1 MSLFRGERRALN
13 TTIDPNQITAR
24 PQFGQYSGEIVN
36 DNTSFQCSAF
46 ANAITLLSDSVATM
60 PLYSYKD
67 VNGVWTQLPTPSVFV
82 RPNDD
87 QLMFEFIQQS
97 VATLAIYGT
106 AFWWSPMQGVF
117 PLELRNI
124 HPDKVQVKVRKDG
137 EVYYRIGKEEY
148 DKTMI
153 RQLSW
158 LRLPNQQKSIPP
170 LEALRNI
177 LGTDIAITRFL
188 ASFYGEGGTPSSVL
202 ETDQQLTNE
211 QAKVLRE
218 TWVDMH
224 YKSRR
229 PAVLTGGLRW
239 KSITA
244 SATDMDTMAHREQIV
259 REIAR
264 FYRIPLH
271 LMGGTGGDSQTYQN
285 VESAGIQFVRHTLLP
300 WMRRLEDA
308 LSDMLPINQRV
319 RFDADEFMRADL
331 TTRVKASQTQIMSGT
346 LTMNEA
352 RIIEGRQPYDGGDQ
366 FVLNL
371 AGAPMAGGAD
381 KPPLGFDTDNNQ

>member
-13 TTIDPNQITAR
+13 TTIDPNQISAR
-24 PQFGQYSGEIVN
+24 PAFGQYSGEIVN
-36 DNTSFQCSAF
+36 DSTSFQATAF
-46 ANAITLLSDSVATM
+46 ANAISLLSDSVATM
-60 PLYSYKD
+60 PLYAFQD
-67 VNGVWTQLPTPSVFV
+67 TNGIWKQLQTPSVFI

-87 QLMFEFIQQS
+87 QLMFEFVQQT
-97 VATLAIYGT
+97 VATMAIYGT
-106 AFWWSPMQGVF
+106 AFWYTPMSGLY
-117 PLELRNI
+117 PLEMRVV
-124 HPDKVQVKVRKDG
+124 HPDKVKTKYRDG
-137 EVYYRIGKEEY
+137 YPYYCIGKDEY
-148 DKTMI
+148 DSNTL

-158 LRLPNQQKSIPP
+158 LRLPNQERSVAPI
-170 LEALRNI
+170 EALRNI

-188 ASFYGEGGTPSSVL
+188 ASFYGEGATPSSVL
-202 ETDQQLTNE
+202 ETDQQLTTD

-239 KSITA
+239 KAISA

-300 WMRRLEDA
+300 WMRRLEDC

-319 RFDADEFMRADL
+319 RFDADEFMRADIM
-331 TTRVKASQTQIMSGT
+331 TRVKASQAQIASGT
-346 LTMNEA
+346 LTPNEA
-352 RIIEGRQPYDGGDQ
+352 RLVEGREPYAGGNQ

-371 AGAPMAGGAD
+371 PGAPMAGGAEKD
-381 KPPLGFDTDNNQ
+381 PLGVDASTSN

>member
-1 MSLFRGERRALN
+1 MSLFRGEKRALN

-24 PQFGQYSGEIVN
+24 PSFGQYSGEIV
-36 DNTSFQCSAF
+36 DDRSSFQTTAF
-46 ANAITLLSDSVATM
+46 ANAVTLLSDSIATM
-60 PLYSYKD
+60 PLYSYRD
-67 VNGVWTQLPTPSVFV
+67 VAGVWTQLPTPSVFI

-87 QLMFEFIQQS
+87 QLMFEFVQQT
-97 VATLAIYGT
+97 VATMAICGT
-106 AFWWSPMQGVF
+106 AFVWSPMQGTL
-117 PLELRNI
+117 PIELRNI
-124 HPDKVQVKVRKDG
+124 HPDKVRIKTSKDG
-137 EVYYRIGKEEY
+137 EVYYCIGKEEY

-158 LRLPNQQKSIPP
+158 LRLPNNDRSIAPID
-170 LEALRNI
+170 ALRNI

-188 ASFYGEGGTPSSVL
+188 AAFYGEGGTPSSVL

-211 QAKVLRE
+211 QAKVLRD

-224 YKSRR
+224 YKTRR

-244 SATDMDTMAHREQIV
+244 SANDMDTMAHREQIV

-308 LSDMLPINQRV
+308 LSDMLPLNERV

-331 TTRVKASQTQIMSGT
+331 NTRVRASQVQIASGT
-346 LTMNEA
+346 LTPNEA
-352 RIIEGRQPYDGGDQ
+352 RQIEGRERYEGGDN
-366 FVLNL
+366 FILNL
-371 AGAPMAGGAD
+371 PGAPMAGGTNL
-381 KPPLGFDTDNNQ
+381 PPLGTDS

>member
-1 MSLFRGERRALN
+1 MSLFRGEKRAIN
-13 TTIDPNQITAR
+13 TAIDPNQITAR
-24 PQFGQYSGEIVN
+24 PSFGQYSGEIV
-36 DNTSFQCSAF
+36 DDRSAFQTTAF
-46 ANAITLLSDSVATM
+46 ANAITLLSDSIATM
-60 PLYSYKD
+60 PLYSYRD
-67 VNGVWTQLPTPSVFV
+67 VAGVWTQLPTPSVFI

-87 QLMFEFIQQS
+87 QLMFEFVQQT
-97 VATLAIYGT
+97 VATMAIYGT
-106 AFWWSPMQGVF
+106 AFVWSPMQGTQ
-117 PLELRNI
+117 PIELRNI
-124 HPDKVQVKVRKDG
+124 HPDKVRIKTAKDG
-137 EVYYRIGKEEY
+137 EVYFCIGKEEY

-158 LRLPNQQKSIPP
+158 LRLPNNDRSIAPID
-170 LEALRNI
+170 ALRNI

-188 ASFYGEGGTPSSVL
+188 AAFYGEGGTPSSVL
-202 ETDQQLTNE
+202 ETDQQLTND
-211 QAKVLRE
+211 QAKVLRD

-224 YKSRR
+224 YKTRR

-244 SATDMDTMAHREQIV
+244 SANDMDTMAHREQIV

-308 LSDMLPINQRV
+308 LSDMLPLNERV

-331 TTRVKASQTQIMSGT
+331 NTRVRASQVQIASGT
-346 LTMNEA
+346 LTPNEA
-352 RIIEGRQPYDGGDQ
+352 RQIEGRERYEGGDN
-366 FVLNL
+366 FILNL
-371 AGAPMAGGAD
+371 PGAPMAGGTNL
-381 KPPLGFDTDNNQ
+381 PPLNTDS

>member
-1 MSLFRGERRALN
+1 
-13 TTIDPNQITAR
+13 
-24 PQFGQYSGEIVN
+24 
-36 DNTSFQCSAF
+36 
-46 ANAITLLSDSVATM
+46 M
-60 PLYSYKD
+60 PLYSYRD
-67 VNGVWTQLPTPSVFV
+67 VAGVWTQLPTPSVFI

-87 QLMFEFIQQS
+87 QLMFEFVQQT
-97 VATLAIYGT
+97 VATMAIYGT
-106 AFWWSPMQGVF
+106 AFVWSPMQGTL
-117 PLELRNI
+117 PIELRNI
-124 HPDKVQVKVRKDG
+124 HPDKVRIKTSKDG
-137 EVYYRIGKEEY
+137 EVYYCIGKEEY

-158 LRLPNQQKSIPP
+158 LRLPNNDRSIAPID
-170 LEALRNI
+170 ALRNI

-188 ASFYGEGGTPSSVL
+188 AAFYGEGGTPSSVL

-211 QAKVLRE
+211 QAKVLRD

-224 YKSRR
+224 YKTRR

-244 SATDMDTMAHREQIV
+244 SANDMDTMAHREQIV

-308 LSDMLPINQRV
+308 LSDMLPLNERV

-331 TTRVKASQTQIMSGT
+331 NTRVRASQVQIASGT
-346 LTMNEA
+346 LTPNEA
-352 RIIEGRQPYDGGDQ
+352 RQIEGRERYEGGDN
-366 FVLNL
+366 FILNL
-371 AGAPMAGGAD
+371 PGAPMAGGTNL
-381 KPPLGFDTDNNQ
+381 PPLGTDS

>member
-1 MSLFRGERRALN
+1 
-13 TTIDPNQITAR
+13 
-24 PQFGQYSGEIVN
+24 
-36 DNTSFQCSAF
+36 
-46 ANAITLLSDSVATM
+46 
-60 PLYSYKD
+60 
-67 VNGVWTQLPTPSVFV
+67 
-82 RPNDD
+82 
-87 QLMFEFIQQS
+87 
-97 VATLAIYGT
+97 
-106 AFWWSPMQGVF
+106 
-117 PLELRNI
+117 
-124 HPDKVQVKVRKDG
+124 
-137 EVYYRIGKEEY
+137 VYYCIGKEEY

-158 LRLPNQQKSIPP
+158 LRLPNNDRSIAPID
-170 LEALRNI
+170 ALRNI

-188 ASFYGEGGTPSSVL
+188 AAFYGEGGTPSSVL

-211 QAKVLRE
+211 QAKVLRD

-224 YKSRR
+224 YKTRR

-244 SATDMDTMAHREQIV
+244 SANDMDTMAHREQIV

-308 LSDMLPINQRV
+308 LSDMLPLNERV

-331 TTRVKASQTQIMSGT
+331 NTRVRASQVQIASGT
-346 LTMNEA
+346 LTPNEA
-352 RIIEGRQPYDGGDQ
+352 RQIEGRERYEGGDN
-366 FVLNL
+366 FILNL
-371 AGAPMAGGAD
+371 PGAPMAGGTNL
-381 KPPLGFDTDNNQ
+381 PPLGTDS

>member
-1 MSLFRGERRALN
+1 MSLFRGEKRALN

-24 PQFGQYSGEIVN
+24 PSFGQYSGEIV
-36 DNTSFQCSAF
+36 DDRSSFQTTAF
-46 ANAITLLSDSVATM
+46 ANAVTLLSDSIATM
-60 PLYSYKD
+60 PLYSYRD
-67 VNGVWTQLPTPSVFV
+67 VAGVWKQLPTPSVFI

-87 QLMFEFIQQS
+87 QLMFEFVQQT
-97 VATLAIYGT
+97 VATMAIYGT
-106 AFWWSPMQGVF
+106 AFVWSPMQGTL
-117 PLELRNI
+117 PIELRNI
-124 HPDKVQVKVRKDG
+124 HPDKVRIKTSKDG
-137 EVYYRIGKEEY
+137 EVYYCIGKEEY

-158 LRLPNQQKSIPP
+158 LRLPNNDRSIAPID
-170 LEALRNI
+170 ALRNI

-188 ASFYGEGGTPSSVL
+188 AAFYGEGGTPSSVL

-211 QAKVLRE
+211 QAKVLRD

-224 YKSRR
+224 YKTRR

-244 SATDMDTMAHREQIV
+244 SANDMDTMAHREQIV

-308 LSDMLPINQRV
+308 LSDMLPLNERV

-331 TTRVKASQTQIMSGT
+331 NTRVRASQVQIASGT
-346 LTMNEA
+346 LTPNEA
-352 RIIEGRQPYDGGDQ
+352 RQIEGRERYEGGDN
-366 FVLNL
+366 FILNL
-371 AGAPMAGGAD
+371 PGAPMAGGTNL
-381 KPPLGFDTDNNQ
+381 PPLGTDS